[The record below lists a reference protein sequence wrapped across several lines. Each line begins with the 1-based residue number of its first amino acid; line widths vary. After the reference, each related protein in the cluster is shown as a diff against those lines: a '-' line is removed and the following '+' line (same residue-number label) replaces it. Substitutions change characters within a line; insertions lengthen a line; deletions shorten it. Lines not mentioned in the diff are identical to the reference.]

1 MSFFARAFR
10 AGSRFGLVF
19 AFAFVCGFPLAAQE
33 QEPPAIF
40 PKVRALSLVS
50 ARQLAM
56 KQSPAIAV
64 SGARIAAADADAREV
79 SRRVKVDTT
88 GGLDPFSGKVRF
100 YVGLDLERLAG
111 LNKAERQSARQ
122 KVEQEKLAA
131 ISTGQDAMKRVSA
144 AWYALQ
150 GAQMSVE
157 SAGRRKETANAL
169 YLAVDARFKAGQA
182 ELSGVLSALS
192 GTSTAE
198 DTYQSARQSVAL
210 ACLELAQSC
219 GYMTAE
225 ELEAAL

>member
-1 MSFFARAFR
+1 MNFFARVFCVA
-10 AGSRFGLVF
+10 GLVALSVF
-19 AFAFVCGFPLAAQE
+19 GSPVAAQE
-33 QEPPAIF
+33 ATIF
-40 PKVRALSLVS
+40 PKVRALGLPQ

-64 SGARIAAADADAREV
+64 SGARIGAAEADARDV
-79 SRRVKVDTT
+79 SRRVKVNTA
-88 GGLDPFSGKVRF
+88 GGLDPFNGKIRF
-100 YVGLDLERLAG
+100 YVALDLERLAG
-111 LNKAERQSARQ
+111 LNRAERQSARQ
-122 KVEQEKLAA
+122 KVEQEKLGA
-131 ISTGQDAMKRVSA
+131 IATGQDAMKRVSA
-144 AWYALQ
+144 AWYSLQ
-150 GAQMSVE
+150 SAQMAVV
-157 SAGRRKETANAL
+157 SANRRKETAEAL
-169 YLAVDARFKAGQA
+169 YVAVDARFKAGQA